1 MRAVLLLLVSIGVCL
16 CAVQASNP
24 APFSN
29 ASAQTTATSVDQTT
43 TSVSKAITPV
53 PTVTARVTTVTSTT
67 ATTSRT
73 TAPTVKRT
81 EEPAVHTTST
91 STYSQTVTT
100 VASPTR
106 TVTARPTTVRPSDEV
121 TPART
126 VTPTPSPTRSTTVPT
141 TVATTVS
148 TASPTSSPTPVS
160 TPSAPLTTP
169 PTPDPITPA
178 QDQNQT
184 PLAPNGT
191 ADGWSPIV
199 PGVNETLNGTYP
211 TPWPLESVT
220 PYPTPSDTPDIDPGM
235 TPYAGSTA
243 ITTPT
248 DVVITFDPNAT
259 PSPDPALVVPAFT
272 AEVVSSP
279 PFEIPPG
286 MLENELVPSPTET
299 FEPVPS
305 VPGPDDPASSSFL
318 PRWTGYMLFIFLGIA
333 GVAGL
338 ALLGTYLGG
347 RSSSPVPVSRRETV
361 AVSPATASPLLLG
374 GAGELPIDQQ
384 ILVDRIAG
392 FSPGTM
398 PVERLGRNLLRFE
411 RAVQERTGDRS
422 VRLGRLLRLSSI
434 PSIDVPPDALA
445 WARAHG
451 FRVLA
456 VDGSG
461 MALVM
466 AALSSTGHSELGVLP
481 VSGMEA
487 ASSPVPM
494 PVVPPGWGATSRAR
508 SAFLSGMGYYSPID
522 SSE

>member
-1 MRAVLLLLVSIGVCL
+1 
-16 CAVQASNP
+16 
-24 APFSN
+24 
-29 ASAQTTATSVDQTT
+29 
-43 TSVSKAITPV
+43 
-53 PTVTARVTTVTSTT
+53 
-67 ATTSRT
+67 
-73 TAPTVKRT
+73 
-81 EEPAVHTTST
+81 
-91 STYSQTVTT
+91 
-100 VASPTR
+100 
-106 TVTARPTTVRPSDEV
+106 
-121 TPART
+121 
-126 VTPTPSPTRSTTVPT
+126 
-141 TVATTVS
+141 
-148 TASPTSSPTPVS
+148 
-160 TPSAPLTTP
+160 
-169 PTPDPITPA
+169 
-178 QDQNQT
+178 
-184 PLAPNGT
+184 
-191 ADGWSPIV
+191 
-199 PGVNETLNGTYP
+199 
-211 TPWPLESVT
+211 
-220 PYPTPSDTPDIDPGM
+220 M

-259 PSPDPALVVPAFT
+259 PSLDPALVVPAFT

-286 MLENELVPSPTET
+286 MLEDQLVPSPTET

-305 VPGPDDPASSSFL
+305 GPGPDDPAPSSFL
-318 PRWTGYMLFIFLGIA
+318 PRWTGYMLFIFLGIT

-347 RSSSPVPVSRRETV
+347 RSSSPVPVSRRETI
-361 AVSPATASPLLLG
+361 AVSPAPKTPLLLV

-422 VRLGRLLRLSSI
+422 IRLGRLLRLSSI

-466 AALSSTGHSELGVLP
+466 AALSSTDHSELGVLP
-481 VSGMEA
+481 VTAMHA
-487 ASSPVPM
+487 VSSPVPM
-494 PVVPPGWGATSRAR
+494 PVVAPGWGATSKAR